1 MSDVVS
7 IALLLV
13 GLAGISLYIIINRR
27 TPSITLEPGPVD
39 KYVPFVPTFV
49 VPYLLLFP
57 FLLFTLIILWPTEYR
72 DAFLLS
78 CTIAAWT
85 GGLTWFLLPLGIRR
99 PEIVPEGIAS
109 HIVAWIYR
117 IDANTTTFPSAH
129 VYFALIAAFF
139 LTDAFPA
146 FSPLWW
152 ILGLLI
158 SISTVFVKQHYVVDF
173 VAGSL
178 WAAGSIGLALFF
190 LA

>member
-1 MSDVVS
+1 MSDVAA

-27 TPSITLEPGPVD
+27 TPSVILGPGPVD
-39 KYVPFVPTFV
+39 RYVPFIPLFV
-49 VPYLLLFP
+49 GPYLLLFP
-57 FLLFTLIILWPTEYR
+57 FLLFTLISLWPTENR

-85 GGLTWFLLPLGIRR
+85 GGFTWFLLPLGIRR
-99 PEIVPEGIAS
+99 TEIVPAGIAS
-109 HIVAWIYR
+109 RIVAWIYH

-139 LTDAFPA
+139 LTDSFPV

-173 VAGSL
+173 VAGSI

-190 LA
+190 LS